1 MKVIRKILILVTK
14 DNIEAI
20 RANCWYE
27 IEIGDI
33 VEANWIE

>member
-1 MKVIRKILILVTK
+1 MKARRKTLILVTE

-20 RANCWYE
+20 RANCWYK